1 MYVPEPHLVKINKSE
16 ARAHFLYL
24 KLGSIIVLEML
35 AVISNTRSK
44 NIHKL
49 LKQQETVVTPP
60 RNPKFFE
67 FILILGLTNSS
78 KG

>member
-35 AVISNTRSK
+35 VVISNRRSK

-49 LKQQETVVTPP
+49 LKEQEKIAPP